1 MSRLTLRCTRQPY
14 HYHNALRVSTVVNS
28 KIPLKMTSE

>member
-14 HYHNALRVSTVVNS
+14 HYHNALRVSIVVMRFGLTVVF
-28 KIPLKMTSE
+28 